1 MNYYLV
7 VHDVPSFQQHED
19 WIGKAGKKAP
29 ADFAALQRGDGIV
42 YYCKEDLVITG
53 TFKVASAPRIVLDDE
68 AWKGPHVVVTIK
80 PVAKAEA
87 PFYVP
92 VRRMLEELPE
102 PLSIFPNRKLSGI
115 RLRGKTF
122 VAITKQDFH
131 AITKYV
137 RTYKPKAL
145 PFRGKSND
153 AGLGEPRDFGVMYY
167 APTSEQGV
175 VALFVGHMK
184 ALGFEKLEFIRQ
196 GFPDACAIKRT
207 GTTYER
213 KFIEFEYK
221 SSGFRQHVNNPKHR
235 DYRCDY
241 VVCWEHN
248 YPTCP
253 VEVIELR
260 SAMDRILGSGQP
272 AEEATPEPAAP
283 PAVTKPKAKPEKK
296 PAKAKKAKEPAKPR
310 TKSPKQSGV
319 TVADLLAQGK
329 LKPGQEMRL
338 DWKGKQFTATIQAD
352 GTILFDGEVYASPS
366 SAGKAA
372 RKGMSTN
379 GWRYWKV
386 LVGEEWVQLGSL
398 RK

>member
-19 WIGKAGKKAP
+19 WIGKAGRRVP

-53 TFKVASAPRIVLDDE
+53 TFKVASAPRVVTED
-68 AWKGPHVVVTIK
+68 ATWPGPHVVVTIK
-80 PVAKAEA
+80 PVAEA
-87 PFYVP
+87 KPPFYVP

-131 AITKYV
+131 ATTKYV
-137 RTYKPKAL
+137 RTYKPKPL

-196 GFPDACAIKRT
+196 GFPDACAIKKT

-213 KFIEFEYK
+213 SFIEFEYK
-221 SSGFRQHVNNPKHR
+221 SAGFRQHVNNPKHR
-235 DYRCDY
+235 DIRCDC

-248 YPTCP
+248 YLTCP
-253 VEVIELR
+253 VKVIELR
-260 SAMDRILGSGQP
+260 SAMDRILGGGRP
-272 AEEATPEPAAP
+272 AEGAQAEPAAP
-283 PAVTKPKAKPEKK
+283 PAVTKPKAKPK
-296 PAKAKKAKEPAKPR
+296 

-319 TVADLLAQGK
+319 SVADLLDQGK
-329 LKPGQEMRL
+329 LKPGQEIRL

-352 GTILFDGEVYASPS
+352 GTILFDGRTYPTPS
-366 SAGKAA
+366 AAGKAA
-372 RKGMSTN
+372 RNGLSTN
-379 GWRYWKV
+379 GWVYWKV
-386 LVGEEWVQLGSL
+386 FDGEKWVKLGSL
-398 RK
+398 RR